1 MKTQQKKKNSFS
13 YMHTR
18 ACIGVH
24 KNVAQGGDQMG
35 EAYIP
40 FGANQQ
46 KKGLGVL
53 NLGSMLW
60 EGKERMYGK

>member
-1 MKTQQKKKNSFS
+1 
-13 YMHTR
+13 MHTR

-53 NLGSMLW
+53 NL
-60 EGKERMYGK
+60 